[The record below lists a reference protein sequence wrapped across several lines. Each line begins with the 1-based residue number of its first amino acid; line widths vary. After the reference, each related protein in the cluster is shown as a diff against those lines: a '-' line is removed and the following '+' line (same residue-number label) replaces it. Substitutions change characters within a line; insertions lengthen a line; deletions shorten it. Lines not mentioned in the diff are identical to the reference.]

1 MLIRRTGCDGR
12 AGTERLSWVGSDGW
26 VGWGGWSWRPGVVDR
41 TVFMMVVPHWWG
53 AARGSGIARGCGIAR
68 GSVIYRGGASEDGR
82 LRRQVRDLESRA
94 SKSSLPT
101 ESLATAP
108 LRRRAGRS
116 GGEDADEAGGKASAG
131 HPRNICINHAGSFRQ
146 WRWPTVSA
154 TRRTAQVNSETLS

>member
-12 AGTERLSWVGSDGW
+12 AGTERLSWVGRG
-26 VGWGGWSWRPGVVDR
+26 GWGGWSWRPGVVDR
-41 TVFMMVVPHWWG
+41 TVFMMVVPHCWS
-53 AARGSGIARGCGIAR
+53 AARGSGIDRDCGID
-68 GSVIYRGGASEDGR
+68 RGGASGDGS
-82 LRRQVRDLESRA
+82 LRRQERDLESRA
-94 SKSSLPT
+94 SESSSPT

-116 GGEDADEAGGKASAG
+116 GGEDADEAGGKAGAG

-154 TRRTAQVNSETLS
+154 IRRMAQVNSETLS